1 MTIFRENPGDVEISV
16 SIFRDGEKLKTPN
29 GQYDIK
35 DFVRGFQIYESIT
48 SSTME
53 AKLVIE
59 DSAGLVNTFTGSE
72 LFKVQIVGSIIDR
85 TFFMRSYNILSRSR
99 TNQDT
104 DVYVINL
111 ASDEFIKNEAVNIFG
126 MTDVI
131 FKNKT
136 ETSQIVEDILKS
148 SRYIGTR
155 KRLYLEETLN
165 DHKFII
171 PNWRPFD
178 AIYWMTERS
187 IRKSAGTSLQNGFA
201 FFENALGYHYKS
213 IDKMIDDANA
223 MKDNEETNINTGQP
237 RLYRY
242 TQAPKNIAD
251 DGAADQYRINAV
263 VFPEEKNFLMGL
275 RHGTWSG
282 YSIGFDPTTITQS
295 KMGIST
301 DISVDAHY
309 YNINTYWNSMS
320 HLKDGGNKNII
331 NSMDQGIQKL
341 IEYPKRVR
349 YTILPNQIFDQRF
362 EDNPQ
367 KNYESLVELQAYQ
380 WMRIESLKTI
390 KLQITIPGNMDLY
403 VGSGID
409 IIIPTSAKSGKT
421 PKVDRRYSG
430 RYLIASLTHDTNG
443 LNMTTELLLMKDST
457 I

>member
-1 MTIFRENPGDVEISV
+1 MTILRENPGDVEISV
-16 SIFRDGEKLKTPN
+16 SIFRDGEKLKTPT
-29 GQYDIK
+29 GEYDIK
-35 DFVRGFQIYESIT
+35 DFVKGFQIYESIT

-53 AKLVIE
+53 AKIVIE

-72 LFKVQIVGSIIDR
+72 LFKVQIMGSIIDR
-85 TFFMRSYNILSRSR
+85 TFFMRSYTILSRSR

-443 LNMTTELLLMKDST
+443 VNMTTELLLMKDST